1 MGAEWVMRAFL
12 SLFLAAFPLAAQ
24 FSNLATDD
32 TGSRVW
38 FSSSLRL
45 RGTQQNL
52 IPKIFMAD
60 ALGNVQLVAQV
71 TSGDPYS
78 ILTTPEV
85 SSDGSVLAYSAGYNC
100 PVQVTC
106 KVMDYAKGVVSTANR
121 PLTIAATF
129 HLSCNGRYE

>member
-1 MGAEWVMRAFL
+1 MRAFL

-85 SSDGSVLAYSAGYNC
+85 SMMPRITRLSLISF
-100 PVQVTC
+100 
-106 KVMDYAKGVVSTANR
+106 YASIAKATQPQSR
-121 PLTIAATF
+121 SRRKSCHHIPLSYFRAAPG
-129 HLSCNGRYE
+129 L

>member
-1 MGAEWVMRAFL
+1 MKSGGLLRTLL

-32 TGSRVW
+32 AGSRVW

-52 IPKIFMAD
+52 YPKIFVAD

-71 TSGDPYS
+71 TSSDPYS
-78 ILTTPEV
+78 LLTHPEV
-85 SSDGSVLAYSAGYNC
+85 SGDGSVLAYVAGYNC
-100 PVQVTC
+100 LLQI
-106 KVMDYAKGVVSTANR
+106 YE
-121 PLTIAATF
+121 I
-129 HLSCNGRYE
+129 GRAHV